1 MSGIVNSLRYE
12 QGLFTPSLKFGGNS
26 VGMVGTYNGWYTIV
40 DSILCYSI
48 DITLTNKGS
57 SVGSATIAGLPYP
70 TVNNNTIA
78 PIAFERVDLTGSTTI
93 IAMVNGSTID
103 IKVEKNNAAFTTL
116 DNTDFNNNSH
126 LYVAGA
132 YRM

>member
-12 QGLFTPSLKFGGNS
+12 QGVFIPALKFGGNS
-26 VGMVGTYNGWYTIV
+26 VGMVGTSNGFYTIV

-48 DITLTNKGS
+48 DIALTNKGS
-57 SVGSATIAGLPYP
+57 SVGAATITGLPYA

-78 PIAFERVDLTGSTTI
+78 PIAFERVDLSGSTTI
-93 IAMVNGSTID
+93 VAMVNGAVID
-103 IKVEKNNAAFTTL
+103 IKVEKNNAAFSTL
-116 DNTDFNNNSH
+116 DNADFNNNSH